1 MRKRQ
6 TRSGQIFLFII
17 ILLIGALIIFG
28 LLSALSGR
36 GRASPTVKEVAWFVD
51 DQKVTTTSLGT
62 EVQARITIVATE
74 QYVGSI
80 VVRIK
85 KDVKMWFDSDFT
97 VSTIPV
103 NLAGGDQ
110 ETLRVN
116 FTPDQASGS
125 GFRSLSGYFV
135 EIEFQ
140 ATRSTW
146 DMESTY
152 PPRLKVTD

>member
-1 MRKRQ
+1 MRRRQ
-6 TRSGQIFLFII
+6 TKSGQIFLFII
-17 ILLIGALIIFG
+17 ILIIGALIIVG

-36 GRASPTVKEVAWFVD
+36 GRTSPTVKEVTWLVG
-51 DQKVTTTSLGT
+51 DQEVTTSTLGR
-62 EVQARITIVATE
+62 EVEARITIVATE

-85 KDVKMWFDSDFT
+85 KDVSMWFDKDFT

-103 NLAGGDQ
+103 NLAGGDE
-110 ETLRVN
+110 ETTSVK
-116 FTPDQASGS
+116 FIPDEASG
-125 GFRSLSGYFV
+125 GGLGSLRGYFV

-146 DMESTY
+146 DMENTY
-152 PPRLKVTD
+152 PPRLTVHS

>member
-1 MRKRQ
+1 MRRRQ

-36 GRASPTVKEVAWFVD
+36 GRTSPTVKEVVWLVD
-51 DQKVTTTSLGT
+51 DQEVTTTTLGN
-62 EVQARITIVATE
+62 EVQARITIVASE

-85 KDVKMWFDSDFT
+85 KDVQMWFDKDFT

-116 FTPDQASGS
+116 FKPDQASSSGLGS
-125 GFRSLSGYFV
+125 LRGYFV